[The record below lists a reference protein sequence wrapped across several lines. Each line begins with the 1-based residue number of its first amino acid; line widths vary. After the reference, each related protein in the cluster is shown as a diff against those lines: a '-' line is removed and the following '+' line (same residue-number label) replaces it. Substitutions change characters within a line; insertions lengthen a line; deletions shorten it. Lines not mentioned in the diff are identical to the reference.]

1 MKNEELLN
9 FNHLFFML
17 RDFPMEEYGFFLWRF
32 AVFTLSLHRKQEVKL
47 LNIIDMKRF
56 HTLMTMVAIAML
68 SFTVTSCETDEDIA
82 DTLWGTWE
90 GNMYVTSYWNNR
102 YYDASYSEITFDRDP
117 STYSSGRGYWVDYY
131 SNAPWD
137 YIANHIRWNVRGGN
151 IRVYFVE
158 DDYEAEIYDYR
169 LSYNYFDG
177 YIYTYDDKEVEFHLT
192 KTDSPDWGRYNYG
205 WDYWR
210 GRYAKQNVFEGTRA
224 SFTDVEK
231 PQRMFRVRE

>member
-1 MKNEELLN
+1 
-9 FNHLFFML
+9 
-17 RDFPMEEYGFFLWRF
+17 
-32 AVFTLSLHRKQEVKL
+32 
-47 LNIIDMKRF
+47 MKRF

-90 GNMYVTSYWNNR
+90 GNMYVTSYW
-102 YYDASYSEITFDRDP
+102 
-117 STYSSGRGYWVDYY
+117 
-131 SNAPWD
+131 
-137 YIANHIRWNVRGGN
+137 
-151 IRVYFVE
+151 VYFVE

-210 GRYAKQNVFEGTRA
+210 GRYAKENGFEGTRA